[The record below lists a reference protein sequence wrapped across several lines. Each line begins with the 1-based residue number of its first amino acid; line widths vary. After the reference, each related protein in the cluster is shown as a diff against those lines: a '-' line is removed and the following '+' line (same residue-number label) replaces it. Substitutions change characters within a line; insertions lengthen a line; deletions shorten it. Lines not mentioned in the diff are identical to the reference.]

1 MDIEA
6 YKFTP
11 PNILAAPQI
20 LFDVIMFHVLENET
34 QWVLGGGV
42 HPYERYNVWVHET
55 TACEY
60 FVVEPLPIDFRYR
73 GIL

>member
-1 MDIEA
+1 MEIEA

-42 HPYERYNVWVHET
+42 HSFERYDILVPET
-55 TACEY
+55 TTCVRLSTE
-60 FVVEPLPIDFRYR
+60 FLPMDF
-73 GIL
+73 